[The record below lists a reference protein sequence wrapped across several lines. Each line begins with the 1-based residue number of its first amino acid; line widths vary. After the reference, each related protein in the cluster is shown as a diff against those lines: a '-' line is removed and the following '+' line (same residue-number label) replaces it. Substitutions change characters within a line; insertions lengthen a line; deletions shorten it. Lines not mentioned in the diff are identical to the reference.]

1 MKIRSPFSG
10 LFLIMAISSAIL
22 VSGCEKT
29 EEEAP
34 TDIRADYVGTWI
46 STESADK
53 SSEATYTV
61 KIELDGTN
69 SSQVILKNYMNLG
82 STISVYAIVTETTI
96 TVPVQT
102 VDTWSVAGSGTLVAE
117 GEIRWSSCR
126 ANQLNV
132 TAIYRRQ

>member
-1 MKIRSPFSG
+1 MKMKSPFSE
-10 LFLIMAISSAIL
+10 LCLIL
-22 VSGCEKT
+22 VFVSATLLAGCEKT
-29 EEEAP
+29 DEEAP
-34 TDIRADYVGTWI
+34 TDIRADYIGTWI

-82 STISVYAIVTETTI
+82 SSISPYAIVTETTI
-96 TVPVQT
+96 TIPVQT